1 MRGWVSLSL
10 NGARQPTVPITERS
24 EECRRNERC
33 TIREFNVKQ
42 VATAGVLVLLVSAC
56 TPQAPPPA
64 TTSAFDG
71 HYEKPVIVAKSQGCP
86 DLGNLPYVSISNG
99 LALLQALPMFYFQG
113 KVTPQGTLSMRSSAG
128 QTFEGQIDPH
138 FVLNA
143 DLSGPSCSYHVT
155 WTRAN

>member
-1 MRGWVSLSL
+1 M
-10 NGARQPTVPITERS
+10 
-24 EECRRNERC
+24 
-33 TIREFNVKQ
+33 KQ
-42 VATAGVLVLLVSAC
+42 VSTVGFLVLLVSAC

-64 TTSAFDG
+64 TTTAFDG

-99 LALLQALPMFYFQG
+99 LAQLQALPMFYFQG
-113 KVTPQGTLSMRSSAG
+113 KVTSQGTLSMRSSAG